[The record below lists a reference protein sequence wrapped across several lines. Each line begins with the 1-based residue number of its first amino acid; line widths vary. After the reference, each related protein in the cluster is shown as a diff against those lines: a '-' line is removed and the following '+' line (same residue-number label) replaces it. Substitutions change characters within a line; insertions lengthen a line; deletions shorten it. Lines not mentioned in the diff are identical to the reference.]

1 MSKST
6 FDSLEPVHENY
17 PHGGGNSDSDL
28 PVVSRDSI
36 LNLSEDV
43 LSSLQNLTST
53 GNKNSAN
60 FMILYEKVLQFH
72 DLCSQF
78 FDSMPPHAKFHAKEL
93 LSRLLTQSENVK
105 TICSSNP
112 SMGMKIISDV
122 HASIQEIVDLIRK

>member
-1 MSKST
+1 M
-6 FDSLEPVHENY
+6 
-17 PHGGGNSDSDL
+17 
-28 PVVSRDSI
+28 SRDSI